1 MLFFYLK
8 IFFLNDYTCFKNAKI
23 IKSEILFDAKIL
35 MSNVLFKGAKNGDNV
50 SDEA

>member
-23 IKSEILFDAKIL
+23 IKSEILFDAKVLI
-35 MSNVLFKGAKNGDNV
+35 SNVLFKGAKNSYNIA
-50 SDEA
+50 DEA

>member
-1 MLFFYLK
+1 MIIRVLKMLKSLNPKY
-8 IFFLNDYTCFKNAKI
+8 FLT
-23 IKSEILFDAKIL
+23 KIL